1 MRKYTF
7 AQGKVWVEDGL
18 YRPVLK
24 DKTRRFDSGVLIL
37 LPPSTKKPE
46 PSALDK
52 EKKPPTT

>member
-24 DKTRRFDSGVLIL
+24 DKIRRFDSGVLIL
-37 LPPSTKKPE
+37 LPLSTKKPE

-52 EKKPPTT
+52 ENKPTS

>member
-7 AQGKVWVEDGL
+7 AQGKVWVEDGI

-24 DKTRRFDSGVLIL
+24 DKSRSLDSGVLIL
-37 LPPSTKKPE
+37 LPPSIKKPE

-52 EKKPPTT
+52 EKKPTS

>member
-7 AQGKVWVEDGL
+7 AQGKVWIEDGL
-18 YRPVLK
+18 YRPILK

-52 EKKPPTT
+52 ENRSTS

>member
-1 MRKYTF
+1 MRKYIF

-37 LPPSTKKPE
+37 LPPSTKKPD
-46 PSALDK
+46 PSTLDK
-52 EKKPPTT
+52 EKKPTA